1 MDELN
6 VSIVFYGKPNGKWLE
21 WYEDAKK
28 VFDIVGHE
36 YNYVGTT
43 LMDQM
48 RTVKRTEKRVYREL
62 ENNQVSDIT
71 MQALPKDF
79 DQAYFDYE
87 ITISRFEDRLQ
98 FIFNASDY
106 EKIEVESLISTFK
119 KYVSQ
124 PQIEIFEMK
133 RSECP
138 SLYASK
144 INKEESYPELYPSLK
159 ILRKID

>member
-6 VSIVFYGKPNGKWLE
+6 VSIVFYGRPNGMWLE

-71 MQALPKDF
+71 MKSLQICILLSFRLK
-79 DQAYFDYE
+79 Y
-87 ITISRFEDRLQ
+87 TIL
-98 FIFNASDY
+98 
-106 EKIEVESLISTFK
+106 
-119 KYVSQ
+119 YV
-124 PQIEIFEMK
+124 
-133 RSECP
+133 R
-138 SLYASK
+138 
-144 INKEESYPELYPSLK
+144 
-159 ILRKID
+159 R

>member
-1 MDELN
+1 MDKIT
-6 VSIVFYGKPNGKWLE
+6 VSIVFYGRPNGMWLE

-62 ENNQVSDIT
+62 HNDLVKDIV
-71 MQALPKDF
+71 MQSLPEGF
-79 DQAYFDYE
+79 AQAYFHYDVSIGRIEDYLAF
-87 ITISRFEDRLQ
+87 T
-98 FIFNASDY
+98 FNKSDY
-106 EKIEVESLISTFK
+106 EKVNEDEMISIFS
-119 KYVSQ
+119 KYVID
-124 PQIEIFEMK
+124 PKIEIFELN
-133 RSECP
+133 RFECP
-138 SLYASK
+138 SLYMSK
-144 INKEESYPELYPSLK
+144 ANSEETYSELYPSLK